1 MFFYIKSMPN
11 VIFCVNILIGE
22 NMLIDTHCHL
32 DDKKLAD
39 IQKEIIENFEKDNIE
54 KVITS
59 SSNIEESMI
68 ACELANNNSSIFAT
82 VGVHPHY
89 ADSLNDDVI
98 SKLKELST
106 NPKVVA
112 IGEIGL
118 DYYYNICEKNVQIKT
133 FTDQIILADSL
144 NLPVVFHIRDAM
156 GDFMNIIRSYK
167 KYFRNG
173 GVVHSFSGSVEIAKE
188 LISYGFYLGI
198 NGICTFKN
206 ANTILDVI
214 KEIPLKYL
222 LLETDAP
229 YLTPEPHRGKPNQP
243 KYTIHMAN
251 KIAELK
257 NLGVQEVIEETNK
270 NAKKIFTRIKD

>member
-1 MFFYIKSMPN
+1 MFFYIKSMLKAF
-11 VIFCVNILIGE
+11 FCDNILIGE

-32 DDKKLAD
+32 DDKKLAESLD
-39 IQKEIIENFEKDNIE
+39 YIIQSFESDNIE

-59 SSNIEESMI
+59 SSNIDESYT
-68 ACELANNNSSIFAT
+68 ACNLADNHKEIFAT
-82 VGVHPHY
+82 IGVHPHY
-89 ADSLNDDVI
+89 ADSLTEDVI
-98 SKLKELST
+98 KKLEELSA

-118 DYYYNICEKNVQIKT
+118 DYYYNICEKSVQIKT
-133 FTDQIILADSL
+133 FTDQIILADKL
-144 NLPVVFHIRDAM
+144 NLPVVFHIRDAI

-214 KEIPLKYL
+214 REIPLKYL
-222 LLETDAP
+222 LVETDAP

-251 KIAELK
+251 KIAEIK
-257 NLGVQEVIEETNK
+257 GLGVSEVIEETNK
-270 NAKKIFTRIKD
+270 NAKRIFTRIKD

>member
-1 MFFYIKSMPN
+1 
-11 VIFCVNILIGE
+11 
-22 NMLIDTHCHL
+22 MLIDTHCHL
-32 DDKKLAD
+32 DDKKLAND
-39 IQKEIIENFEKDNIE
+39 LNNIIENFKNDNIE
-54 KVITS
+54 LVVTS
-59 SSNIEESMI
+59 SSNLDESKI
-68 ACELANNNSSIFAT
+68 ACTLANENEDIYAT
-82 VGVHPHY
+82 IGVHPHY
-89 ADSLNDDVI
+89 ANTLTDDVLTELE
-98 SKLKELST
+98 KLSV
-106 NPKVVA
+106 NNKVVA

-133 FTDQIILADSL
+133 FTDQIILADKL

-188 LISYGFYLGI
+188 LISYGFMLGI

-214 KEIPLKYL
+214 EKIPLKHL

-251 KIAELK
+251 KIAQIK
-257 NLGVQEVIEETNK
+257 GLGVQEVIEETNK
-270 NAKKIFTRIKD
+270 NAKSVFTRIKR